1 MHTKPAFTETKFIVT
16 IIFVT
21 SLFMRWGI
29 TMGMYWTGI
38 FKCIEKWLAPV
49 YCFADADFFSVLCF
63 QLFSVFD

>member
-29 TMGMYWTGI
+29 TMGMY
-38 FKCIEKWLAPV
+38 
-49 YCFADADFFSVLCF
+49 
-63 QLFSVFD
+63 